1 MTTYSVGVQLD
12 IASRGLDNIQA
23 LLAELDKSGAVTAQF
38 RQRAFELG
46 QQLQRL
52 GAEQGLIEG
61 FRRSKEEAQA
71 AARAYAEAQQ
81 RAQQLG
87 RELAATE
94 APTRRQAAALEAARQ
109 AVRNAAEANVAQQR
123 SLQDLRAQLAA
134 AGIAS
139 DQLASAQS
147 RVRQQ
152 TADVQAQQ
160 GRLAADLR
168 AVAQQSTAAGNA
180 AQAAGKQ
187 AQRAFADAAAET
199 QRFGSGL
206 ENVGARLQAAFA
218 AAGLTVTAQGLARV
232 ADEYSNILAR
242 LQLTEGSAEAAR
254 AGLAR
259 VLEVAQD
266 TNTSLNATATLGW
279 ACRWARCGVWPSR
292 AG

>member
-52 GAEQGLIEG
+52 GAEQGLIDA

-168 AVAQQSTAAGNA
+168 LVAQQSVAAGNA

-199 QRFGSGL
+199 QRFGTGL

-242 LQLTEGSAEAAR
+242 LRLTEGSAEAAR

-259 VLEVAQD
+259 VLEVAQ
-266 TNTSLNATATLGW
+266 
-279 ACRWARCGVWPSR
+279 
-292 AG
+292 